1 VSERAGSALIF
12 VPALLVV
19 LVLGMPWVAI
29 GLAALAAFGARELFH
44 LFEDAGQPSEPM
56 MGIALATTI
65 SLAATAPAAL
75 ADKAALLIAIGVVL
89 AAVGSFGRREPR
101 EGLSAWMATVFGAVY
116 VGQLGFIAR
125 LGIAGPLLPAG
136 APLAPLGPTSG
147 WILLLVLGVWAFDT
161 GAYLV
166 GRRWGRARFLV
177 HISPSKTYAGLAG
190 GLVAATVVVGLLLV
204 GLGQAPLQA
213 LILGPLMG
221 LAAQAGDLAESMIKR
236 AAGAKDSGTLI
247 PGHGGVLDRVDSFLF
262 AAPVVTLYVLAV
274 IR

>member
-1 VSERAGSALIF
+1 VRERAGSALIF
-12 VPALLVV
+12 VPPLLVI
-19 LVLGMPWVAI
+19 LVLGMPWIAVGLAL
-29 GLAALAAFGARELFH
+29 LAALGARELFH
-44 LFEDAGQPSEPM
+44 LLDEAGQPSQPL
-56 MGIALATTI
+56 MGIVLATTI
-65 SLAATAPAAL
+65 TLVAAAPAAL

-89 AAVGSFGRREPR
+89 AAVESFWRREPR
-101 EGLSAWMATVFGAVY
+101 AGLAAWMGTIFGAIY

-125 LGIAGPLLPAG
+125 LGIAGPGLPGG
-136 APLAPLGPTSG
+136 APLAPLGSTSG

-166 GRRWGRARFLV
+166 GRRWGRATFLS
-177 HISPSKTYAGLAG
+177 HISPSKTYAGLVG
-190 GLVAATVVVGLLLV
+190 GLTAATIVMGLILA
-204 GLGQAPLQA
+204 GLGQSPVQA
-213 LILGPLMG
+213 IILGPLTG

-236 AAGAKDSGTLI
+236 AAHAKDAGSLI

>member
-1 VSERAGSALIF
+1 VRERAGSALIF
-12 VPALLVV
+12 VPPFLVV
-19 LVLGMPWVAI
+19 LVLGMPWIAI

-44 LFEDAGQPSEPM
+44 LLDDAGRPSQPL

-65 SLAATAPAAL
+65 AGAAAAPAAL
-75 ADKAALLIAIGVVL
+75 ADKAALLIAVGVVL
-89 AAVGSFGRREPR
+89 AAVGSFGRRDPR
-101 EGLSAWMATVFGAVY
+101 EGLAAWMTTIFGAVY

-125 LGIAGPLLPAG
+125 LGLAGPALPAG
-136 APLAPLGPTSG
+136 ATLAPIGSTSG

-166 GRRWGRARFLV
+166 GRRWGRARFLS
-177 HISPSKTYAGLAG
+177 HISPSKTYAGLIG
-190 GLVAATVVVGLLLV
+190 GLVAATIAVGLLLV
-204 GLGQAPLQA
+204 GLGQSPLQA
-213 LILGPLMG
+213 LVLGPLTG

-236 AAGAKDSGTLI
+236 AAHAKDSGDLI
-247 PGHGGVLDRVDSFLF
+247 PGHGGILDRVDSFLF

>member
-1 VSERAGSALIF
+1 VRERAGSALIF
-12 VPALLVV
+12 VPPLLVV
-19 LVLGMPWVAI
+19 LVLGMPWIAI
-29 GLAALAAFGARELFH
+29 GLALLAALGARELFH
-44 LFEDAGQPSEPM
+44 LLDEAGQHSQPL

-65 SLAATAPAAL
+65 ALEAAAPAAL

-89 AAVGSFGRREPR
+89 AAVASFGRREPR
-101 EGLSAWMATVFGAVY
+101 DGLAAWIATVFGAVY

-125 LGIAGPLLPAG
+125 LGIAGPTLPAG
-136 APLAPLGPTSG
+136 APLAPLGSTGG

-166 GRRWGRARFLV
+166 GGRWGRARFLS
-177 HISPSKTYAGLAG
+177 HISPAKTYAGLVG
-190 GLVAATVVVGLLLV
+190 GLVAATVVVGFLLV

-213 LILGPLMG
+213 LALGPLTG
-221 LAAQAGDLAESMIKR
+221 LAAQAGDLAESMLKR
-236 AAGAKDSGTLI
+236 AARAKDSGSLI

>member
-1 VSERAGSALIF
+1 VRERAGSALIF
-12 VPALLVV
+12 VPPLLVV
-19 LVLGMPWVAI
+19 LVLGMPWIAI

-44 LFEDAGQPSEPM
+44 LLDDAGRPSQPL

-65 SLAATAPAAL
+65 AGAAAAPAVL
-75 ADKAALLIAIGVVL
+75 ADKAALLIAIGLVL
-89 AAVGSFGRREPR
+89 AAVGSFGRRDPR
-101 EGLSAWMATVFGAVY
+101 DGLAAWMTTLFGAVY

-125 LGIAGPLLPAG
+125 LGLAGPALPAG
-136 APLAPLGPTSG
+136 APLAPIGSTSG

-166 GRRWGRARFLV
+166 GRRWGRARFLS
-177 HISPSKTYAGLAG
+177 HISPSKTYAGLFG
-190 GLVAATVVVGLLLV
+190 GLVAATIAVGLLLV
-204 GLGQAPLQA
+204 GLGQSPLQA
-213 LILGPLMG
+213 LVLGPLTG

-236 AAGAKDSGTLI
+236 AAHAKDSGDLL
-247 PGHGGVLDRVDSFLF
+247 PGHGGILDRVDSFLF

>member
-1 VSERAGSALIF
+1 VRERAGSALIF
-12 VPALLVV
+12 VPPFLVV
-19 LVLGMPWVAI
+19 LVLGMPWIAI

-44 LFEDAGQPSEPM
+44 LLDDAGRPSQPL

-65 SLAATAPAAL
+65 AGAAAAPAAL
-75 ADKAALLIAIGVVL
+75 ADKAALLIAVGVVL
-89 AAVGSFGRREPR
+89 AAVGSFGRRDPR
-101 EGLSAWMATVFGAVY
+101 EGLAAWMTTIFGAVY

-125 LGIAGPLLPAG
+125 LGLAGPAMPAG
-136 APLAPLGPTSG
+136 ATLAPIGSTSG

-166 GRRWGRARFLV
+166 GRRWGRARFLS
-177 HISPSKTYAGLAG
+177 HISPSKTYAGLIG
-190 GLVAATVVVGLLLV
+190 GLVAATIAVGLLLV
-204 GLGQAPLQA
+204 GLGQSPLQA
-213 LILGPLMG
+213 LVLGPLTG

-236 AAGAKDSGTLI
+236 AAHAKDSGDLI
-247 PGHGGVLDRVDSFLF
+247 PGHGGILDRVDSFLF

>member
-1 VSERAGSALIF
+1 VRERAVSALIF
-12 VPALLVV
+12 VPPLIVV

-29 GLAALAAFGARELFH
+29 GLAALAAFAARELFH
-44 LFEDAGQPSEPM
+44 LLEDAGQPSQPL

-65 SLAATAPAAL
+65 AGAAAAPAVL

-89 AAVGSFGRREPR
+89 AGVASFARREPR
-101 EGLSAWMATVFGAVY
+101 QGLVAWMTTIFGAVY

-125 LGIAGPLLPAG
+125 LGLAGPALPGG
-136 APLAPLGPTSG
+136 APLAPIGPTSG

-166 GRRWGRARFLV
+166 GRRWGRARFLS
-177 HISPSKTYAGLAG
+177 HISPSKTYAGLIG
-190 GLVAATVVVGLLLV
+190 GLVAATIAVGLLLV
-204 GLGQAPLQA
+204 GLGQSPLQA
-213 LILGPLMG
+213 LVLGPLTG

-236 AAGAKDSGTLI
+236 AAQAKDSGGLI
-247 PGHGGVLDRVDSFLF
+247 PGHGGILDRVDSFLF
-262 AAPVVTLYVLAV
+262 AAPVVTLYVVAV